1 MSLTN
6 SLTNSTNTSM
16 NKALNNIEDAYP
28 LSPMQ
33 QGMLFH
39 SLYAPESGMYI
50 EQTRFELNGNLNV
63 PAFIQAWQ
71 QLTDRH
77 PVLRTA
83 FVWENLEQPIQIVG
97 RQVKLPWE
105 MQDWRT
111 IPIAHQSAK
120 LEDLLEA
127 DRRQGFDLAQAPL
140 MRLML
145 IRLTE
150 TTYHFIWSH
159 HHLLLDGWSVQLLYQ
174 ELVATYKAL
183 CQSKSLSLGQPRPY
197 RDYIAWL
204 QQQDT
209 AQAEIFWRNLL
220 KGFTSATR
228 LWIDQQPGQS
238 PDAER
243 QVDTQE
249 IRLSI
254 AATTALQKLARQ
266 HHLTLSTLLQ
276 AAWSLLLSR
285 YSGESDVVF
294 GVTVSGRPPN
304 LTDADAM
311 VGLFINTLP
320 LRVQITP
327 EESLITWLQNLQAQ
341 QVEARQYEYSSL
353 IDIHGWSELHRE
365 TPLFETIL
373 VFENYPVAALSESQT
388 NLAIHKLDV
397 IETTNYPLNL
407 LVGVGS
413 ELSFKLLF
421 DRSRF
426 APEAI
431 ANFLSHLQMLLEAIA
446 ANPHQRLCEL
456 PCLTQVEHQQLMAWN
471 ETQVEYPQNRCIHQ
485 LVEAQVKRTPDT
497 IALAFEDQQLSYQ
510 ELNHRANQLA
520 HYLRSLGV
528 GGETLVGLCL
538 ERSLDMV
545 IAILAVLK
553 AGAAYVPLDPSYPPE
568 RLSFMLHDAQVPV
581 LLTQQRLIPTLPAH
595 SAQLICL
602 DSIWDAIA
610 RQPDTNLS
618 CDGST
623 SNLAYVIYT
632 SGSTGQPKGAMNTHE
647 GLTNRLYWMQQRYQL
662 TSDDRVLQKTPFSFD
677 VSVWEFLWT
686 IMVGARLVVARPE
699 GHQDSHYLAH
709 LIIERGITT
718 LHFVP
723 SMLQV
728 FLEEPAAKDCRSL
741 TRVICSGEALPL
753 KLQQR
758 YFERLQAPLHN
769 LYGPTEA
776 AIDVTA
782 WDCFTTWNYQ
792 RKDDRPTVP
801 IGYPIAN
808 TQIYLLDA
816 IGQPVPVGVPGEVH
830 IGGVQL
836 ARGYWQRPD
845 LTAERFIPNS
855 FSQKMGDRLYKT
867 GDLARYLP
875 DGSIEFLGRLDYQV
889 KLRGLRIELGD
900 IEAALNQHSAIRE
913 VVVTVHQQEDHQSLV
928 AYVVP
933 VRSAETESYQPQAL
947 RAFLQTKLPAYMVP
961 SVFIPLD
968 ALPLTPNGKVNRQ
981 ALPQPDAVRSPA
993 KTFIA
998 PHTPVEIELAQIW
1011 SQVLKVESIGI
1022 DDHFF
1027 DLGGHS
1033 LLATQVVSRLR
1044 EAFQMDIPLRS
1055 LFEKPTIAELAQHIE
1070 TRRMVLQQWQTPTPV
1085 ATTGRKE
1092 IEL

>member
-1 MSLTN
+1 MSLN
-6 SLTNSTNTSM
+6 DSLTNSTNTSM

-97 RQVKLPWE
+97 RQVNLPWE

-111 IPIAHQSAK
+111 IPIAHQPTK
-120 LEDLLEA
+120 LENLLEA

-209 AQAEIFWRNLL
+209 AQAETFWRNLL

-407 LVGVGS
+407 LVGAGS
-413 ELSFKLLF
+413 ELSFKVLF
-421 DRSRF
+421 DRLRF

-431 ANFLSHLQMLLEAIA
+431 ARLLPQLQMLLEAIA

-456 PCLTQVEHQQLMAWN
+456 PHLTSAEQQQVAVWNQTHIEYPHQRIHQLF
-471 ETQVEYPQNRCIHQ
+471 ETQVEC
-485 LVEAQVKRTPDT
+485 TPDA
-497 IALAFEDQQLSYQ
+497 IALVFEDQQLSYQ

-520 HYLRSLGV
+520 HYLRSLDV
-528 GGETLVGLCL
+528 REETLVGLCL

-568 RLSFMLHDAQVPV
+568 RLSFMLQDAQVPV
-581 LLTQQRLIPTLPAH
+581 LLTQQQLIPTLPAH

-602 DSIWDAIA
+602 DSIWEAIA
-610 RQPDTNLS
+610 QQPDTNLS

-623 SNLAYVIYT
+623 SNIAYVIYT
-632 SGSTGQPKGAMNTHE
+632 SGSTGQPKGAMNTHQ

-677 VSVWEFLWT
+677 VSVWEFLWP
-686 IMVGARLVVARPE
+686 IMVGARLVVARPA
-699 GHQDSHYLAH
+699 GHQDSHYLTQ
-709 LIIERGITT
+709 LIVEESITT

-728 FLEEPAAKDCRSL
+728 FLEEPAVKDCRSL

-758 YFERLQAPLHN
+758 YFEQLQAPLYN

-782 WDCFTTWNYQ
+782 WDCFTTWDSQ
-792 RKDDRPTVP
+792 PKDDRPTVP

-808 TQIYLLDA
+808 TQIYLLDG

-845 LTAERFIPNS
+845 LTAERFIPHPFGQN
-855 FSQKMGDRLYKT
+855 MGDRLYKT

-889 KLRGLRIELGD
+889 KLRGLRIELGE
-900 IEAALNQHSAIRE
+900 IEAAFHQHPAIQE
-913 VVVTVHQQEDHQSLV
+913 VVVTVHQQEEHPSLV

-933 VRSAETESYQPQAL
+933 VRSAEPESYQPQAL
-947 RAFLQTKLPAYMVP
+947 REFLQTKLPAYMVP

-981 ALPQPDAVRSPA
+981 ALPQPDTVRSLQEKP
-993 KTFIA
+993 FIA
-998 PHTPVEIELAQIW
+998 PRTPVEIELAQIW

-1022 DDHFF
+1022 HDHFF